1 MMEKI
6 CGKVK
11 YHANTP
17 TLCRQV
23 MRQEQGQNY
32 DQMCSNSD
40 FQAMQG
46 KVDERG
52 ATFSFNKAKKKRSDS
67 FGVATY

>member
-1 MMEKI
+1 
-6 CGKVK
+6 
-11 YHANTP
+11 
-17 TLCRQV
+17 

-32 DQMCSNSD
+32 DQMFSNSD